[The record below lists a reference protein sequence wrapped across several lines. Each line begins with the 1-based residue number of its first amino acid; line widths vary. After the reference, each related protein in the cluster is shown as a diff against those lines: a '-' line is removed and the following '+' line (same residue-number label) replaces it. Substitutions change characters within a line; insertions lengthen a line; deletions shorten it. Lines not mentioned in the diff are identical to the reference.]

1 MAAPASPAGPAPA
14 PAPAPTEA
22 AAAAAADDVADDDDL
37 IMPLVFPLTLV
48 FVLLSPFGDS
58 RSVNARKT
66 IPSVLFRIHHTALTI
81 QLITLTLTTRDGLV

>member
-1 MAAPASPAGPAPA
+1 MAAPESAEGPAPA
-14 PAPAPTEA
+14 PAPAPAPTDA
-22 AAAAAADDVADDDDL
+22 TDDDDDL
-37 IMPLVFPLTLV
+37 IMPLVFPFTLV

-81 QLITLTLTTRDGLV
+81 QLLTLTLTTRHRLV

>member
-1 MAAPASPAGPAPA
+1 MAAPASPAGPPPA
-14 PAPAPTEA
+14 PAPAPTE

>member
-1 MAAPASPAGPAPA
+1 MAAPESADGPAPA
-14 PAPAPTEA
+14 PAPSLTDAT
-22 AAAAAADDVADDDDL
+22 DDDDL
-37 IMPLVFPLTLV
+37 IMPLVFPFTLV

-81 QLITLTLTTRDGLV
+81 QLLTLTLTTRHRLV

>member
-14 PAPAPTEA
+14 P
-22 AAAAAADDVADDDDL
+22 AAAAADDVADDDDL

>member
-1 MAAPASPAGPAPA
+1 MAAPESADGPAPA
-14 PAPAPTEA
+14 PSLTDAT
-22 AAAAAADDVADDDDL
+22 DDDDL
-37 IMPLVFPLTLV
+37 IMPLVFPFTLV

-81 QLITLTLTTRDGLV
+81 QLLTLTLTTRHRLV